1 MIKLLYILSHIDKA
15 NEFEWLIERLDDSK
29 FQLAFI
35 SIHSK
40 EDTALNKFCKQHKI
54 QFHHI
59 QYESKK
65 DVPKSIFKVYQLIKK
80 IKPNIVH
87 AQLFEAGLIGI
98 SAAWLAG
105 IKYRIYTRHYSNY
118 HHKFAPSGIKY
129 DKWINSKSTH
139 IISITKMV
147 SDILIQKENVSPEK
161 ITLIYHGFPF
171 DNFNNISEERI
182 KMVKQNHY
190 IPEHKKIIGVI
201 SRYTF
206 WKGIQD
212 IIPAFRKL
220 LAENA
225 DLHLVLAN
233 AHGDYKNE
241 IHQLLNEL
249 PKDAYTEILFEQDN
263 AALFKCFD
271 VFVHAP
277 IDTESEAFG
286 QIYIEALLVGIPSVF
301 TLSGIANE
309 IIRDKENALVVPHQN
324 SEAIY
329 EAMKLLL
336 KDEQLCSKIK
346 QTGLQT
352 AQQFSIENKINALEN
367 LYFTL

>member
-1 MIKLLYILSHIDKA
+1 
-15 NEFEWLIERLDDSK
+15 
-29 FQLAFI
+29 
-35 SIHSK
+35 
-40 EDTALNKFCKQHKI
+40 
-54 QFHHI
+54 
-59 QYESKK
+59 
-65 DVPKSIFKVYQLIKK
+65 
-80 IKPNIVH
+80 
-87 AQLFEAGLIGI
+87 
-98 SAAWLAG
+98 
-105 IKYRIYTRHYSNY
+105 
-118 HHKFAPSGIKY
+118 
-129 DKWINSKSTH
+129 
-139 IISITKMV
+139 
-147 SDILIQKENVSPEK
+147 
-161 ITLIYHGFPF
+161 
-171 DNFNNISEERI
+171 
-182 KMVKQNHY
+182 
-190 IPEHKKIIGVI
+190 
-201 SRYTF
+201 
-206 WKGIQD
+206 
-212 IIPAFRKL
+212 
-220 LAENA
+220 
-225 DLHLVLAN
+225 
-233 AHGDYKNE
+233 DYKNE

>member
-1 MIKLLYILSHIDKA
+1 MKKILYILSQIDKA

-29 FQLAFI
+29 FQLEVI

-40 EDTALNKFCKQHKI
+40 EDSALNKFCKQHKI

-98 SAAWLAG
+98 SAAWLAR
-105 IKYRIYTRHYSNY
+105 IKHRIYTRHYSNY
-118 HHKFAPSGIKY
+118 HHKFAPSGVKY

-182 KMVKQNHY
+182 KMVKQNHN
-190 IPEHKKIIGVI
+190 IPEHKKIIGIV
-201 SRYTF
+201 SKYMF
-206 WKGIQD
+206 LKGIQD
-212 IIPAFRKL
+212 IIPAFKKL

-225 DLHLVLAN
+225 NLHLVLAN